1 MSQLSEVD
9 FQRLQVII
17 FQKSVENIFLKMS
30 QIEPSFT
37 KRFYAVN
44 TNNR

>member
-17 FQKSVENIFLKMS
+17 FQKKCREHFFEN
-30 QIEPSFT
+30 
-37 KRFYAVN
+37 V
-44 TNNR
+44 TNRTQLY